1 MRPGRRTIAAVTLI
15 AAACAHGDE
24 SRVAAAVTAKP
35 APAAVVSSR
44 SGTATADFARDVQ
57 PILARRCQPCH
68 FAGGVMYSA
77 LPFDQ
82 EKTVHTLGTKL
93 FTRIKDPKEQAAIRA
108 LLDRGPGG

>member
-1 MRPGRRTIAAVTLI
+1 MRPAWRALGIVLV
-15 AAACAHGDE
+15 AACAYGDE
-24 SRVAAAVTAKP
+24 ARPATP
-35 APAAVVSSR
+35 APSR
-44 SGTATADFARDVQ
+44 SGTAAPDFARDVQ

-93 FTRIKDPKEQAAIRA
+93 FTRIKEPKEQAMIRA
-108 LLDRGPGG
+108 LLDRGSGG